1 MPSRHKRALNAGAT
15 LALFAAAAA
24 ASAQPPPTGPGG
36 PSAGGQPP
44 TVSVSA
50 TAQVS
55 VDPDRAVVR
64 LGAVAEAPEAAD
76 AQNRLNAI
84 MQNVLEAVMGL
95 GVPERDI
102 RTEALSLSPVYRQP
116 SPQRAEEEPRIT
128 GYQAVNV
135 VSVRLDDLDKIGDV
149 VDAGIGAGANRL
161 EGVSF
166 ELGDATAARSK
177 ALGDAVRNARAQ
189 AEAIA
194 GAMGLRIRGVDSVVA
209 GGSQTSP
216 PVPYG
221 PRFAAEAFATP
232 IQPGQ
237 LDVSASV
244 TVTYRV
250 GPP

>member
-1 MPSRHKRALNAGAT
+1 MPSIPQRALNAGAT
-15 LALFAAAAA
+15 VALLAAAAA
-24 ASAQPPPTGPGG
+24 ALAQPPPTGPGG
-36 PSAGGQPP
+36 PRAEERRP

-55 VDPDRAVVR
+55 AEPDRAVVR
-64 LGAVAEAPEAAD
+64 LGALAEAPEAAD
-76 AQNRLNAI
+76 AQNALNAI
-84 MQNVLEAVMGL
+84 MQKVLEAVTGL
-95 GVPERDI
+95 GVAQRDI

-116 SPQRAEEEPRIT
+116 SPQRPAEEPRIS

-149 VDAGIGAGANRL
+149 IDAGIGAGANRL

-166 ELGDATAARSK
+166 ALGDAAAARAK
-177 ALGDAVRNARAQ
+177 ALGDAVRDARAQ

-209 GGSQTSP
+209 GGGPTSP

-244 TVTYRV
+244 TVTYRL
-250 GPP
+250 GAP